1 MTDRQPQQIRE
12 TLPEIQNKTADEM
25 RREIRLMQFAYYD
38 ALHERDN
45 STRFI
50 GWALLSVF
58 IVFFIAALALL
69 IW

>member
-1 MTDRQPQQIRE
+1 
-12 TLPEIQNKTADEM
+12 M

-38 ALHERDN
+38 ALHERDK
-45 STRFI
+45 STHFI
-50 GWALLSVF
+50 GWMLLSVF